1 MGRSEDSSKVGAFLG
16 EVPSLSGEVQRL
28 SDVSEGDKRVG
39 RVEIEREEKGGGGLN
54 NVTGVGK

>member
-1 MGRSEDSSKVGAFLG
+1 MGQSEDSSKVRAFLG

-39 RVEIEREEKGGGGLN
+39 RVEIEREEKGGGG
-54 NVTGVGK
+54 VE